1 MFKAVII
8 MTGVTLSSY
17 AIQDISC
24 VDFVSMNNSTAKSV
38 IESFRKSLKIDHFN
52 TNPNQADRAY
62 IYGTASDAKNKL
74 KRCIA
79 LRKISRYTP
88 NSTKRYLGFEEL
100 NEMVLENQSEKNIYY
115 HRLKE
120 SKNFFKKYS
129 SASIVGNLC
138 SNPLVYL
145 TIQPTSRGTQMVN
158 EARVENNQVILRQKE
173 ISVDGFV
180 KFKCGTNAIKNQYIS
195 YLNSKQ
201 KRVALSYKRKVIPE
215 KEIVVQDSIDNNTYI
230 TTSLLTATDNLDISK
245 KISISKDKKLT
256 NVQHRN
262 GVTKKGVTW
271 NDVVFNY
278 EGRNYCISLK
288 HWEQGTR
295 LGGEQ

>member
-24 VDFVSMNNSTAKSV
+24 VDFVSMNNSTAKSI
-38 IESFRKSLKIDHFN
+38 IENFRKNLKIDHFN
-52 TNPNQADRAY
+52 THPNEADRAY

-100 NEMVLENQSEKNIYY
+100 NEMVLLNRSEKNIYKN
-115 HRLKE
+115 RLQE
-120 SKNFFKKYS
+120 SKNFFHAYS

-138 SNPLVYL
+138 SKPLVYL

-173 ISVDGFV
+173 IRSDGFV
-180 KFKCGTNAIKNQYIS
+180 KFKCGNNSIKNQYIS
-195 YLNSKQ
+195 YLNSKING
-201 KRVALSYKRKVIPE
+201 VSLSYQQKIIPE
-215 KEIVVQDSIDNNTYI
+215 KEVVLQDSVDTNSYI
-230 TTSLLTATDNLDISK
+230 STSLLTAIDSNNPSVRTS
-245 KISISKDKKLT
+245 ISIGSQLVKIRRRSGVITDSGKKWEDILFEY
-256 NVQHRN
+256 N
-262 GVTKKGVTW
+262 GKK
-271 NDVVFNY
+271 
-278 EGRNYCISLK
+278 YCIRVDLWNK
-288 HWEQGTR
+288 NTK
-295 LGGEQ
+295 LGGE